1 MMALPLFQVNGTSL
15 IGCSHTKAVRILK
28 QISGSVVLTISR
40 WLLWV
45 LFPELCVSYCSQNC
59 VSVEDVPLVEFMYLV
74 FSHMPGESYN
84 RWLRSLLCLCDIFGA
99 LMNSLVCWF
108 CASVSKEQ
116 CAACGKLL
124 SAYRMVNCVYI
135 MYMFAYLHVHYQ
147 PCRSYYITIVSCCFW
162 YVICKS
168 VFITHWAR
176 IKE

>member
-1 MMALPLFQVNGTSL
+1 MLTAFLTNDGTTFVSGEWHITHWMQSYQGCPHSQTNIRQRGAHYIQVTALSTVP
-15 IGCSHTKAVRILK
+15 RI
-28 QISGSVVLTISR
+28 
-40 WLLWV
+40 
-45 LFPELCVSYCSQNC
+45 

-74 FSHMPGESYN
+74 FSHMPSESYN
-84 RWLRSLLCLCDIFGA
+84 RRLRSLLCLWDIFGA

-116 CAACGKLL
+116 CGACGKLL

-147 PCRSYYITIVSCCFW
+147 LCRSYYITIVSCCFW